1 MSRSVARVTTALIVG
16 GGIAGTATAIALQT
30 VGISSVIFEAY
41 PSGGEDAGAFLTV
54 MHNGMAALHEIET
67 DRVVIDASYAANA
80 VSLLDASGS
89 LLEQRAID
97 PPGRTLTRATLY
109 RVLQSE
115 ATRRG
120 IRIDHGRRLVNAT
133 VEAGGVRASFADGS
147 VVQGDLLVGADGLH
161 SVVRRLIDPDAPRPR
176 YTGQHVVY
184 GYAAGD
190 RGRTAPDAYHMMFG
204 SRAFFGYTTPPAG
217 RTWWFARLN
226 AAELT
231 ERIQPEDWRRRVLDA
246 FRDDAGP
253 AAEIVAATGDGIVG
267 SNSYDIPTTPK
278 WHNGSMVLAGDAA
291 HAASPAAAQGAS
303 MALEDAVVLA
313 RCLAA
318 HGDLNQA
325 FAAYD
330 SLRRE
335 PTEET
340 VGASAQMS
348 NNGTR
353 PPAGPSKTAG

>member
-1 MSRSVARVTTALIVG
+1 MFWVTTALIVG
-16 GGIAGTATAIALQT
+16 GGIAGTATAIALRT
-30 VGISSVIFEAY
+30 VGISSVIYEAY

-54 MHNGMAALHEIET
+54 MHNGMAALHEIDT
-67 DRVVIDASYAANA
+67 DRAVIDASYPANG

-109 RVLQSE
+109 RVLQGE
-115 ATRRG
+115 AARRG
-120 IRIDHGRRLVNAT
+120 VRIDHGRRLVNAT
-133 VEAGGVRASFADGS
+133 VEDGGIRASFADGS
-147 VVQGDLLVGADGLH
+147 VAQGDLLVGADGLH

-184 GYAAGD
+184 GYAAEGQ
-190 RGRTAPDAYHMMFG
+190 GRTAPDAYHMMFG
-204 SRAFFGYTTPPAG
+204 SQALFGYTTPPDG

-226 AAELT
+226 AAEST
-231 ERIQPEDWRRRVLDA
+231 QRIRPADWRHRVLET
-246 FRDDAGP
+246 FRDDTGP
-253 AAEIVAATGDGIVG
+253 AAEIVAATDDDIVG

-278 WHNGSMVLAGDAA
+278 WHHGSMVLAGDAA

-303 MALEDAVVLA
+303 MALEDAVALA

-318 HGDLNQA
+318 HDDLRNA
-325 FAAYD
+325 FDAYD

-340 VGASAQMS
+340 VAASAQMS
-348 NNGTR
+348 TNGTG
-353 PPAGPSKTAG
+353 PPTAR